1 MSTTSTDISVIVP
14 VFDEEESLPEL
25 CQWISRVMQTHGF
38 SYEVLLID
46 DGSQDSSWEVIT
58 KINQGDACFKGIR
71 FNRNYGKS
79 AALQTGFRA
88 CEGNVVITMD
98 ADLQDSPDEIPDL
111 FNMIRK
117 DGFHLVSGWKK
128 KRNDPLSKTIPSK
141 FFNTVTSMISGIKL
155 HDFNCGL
162 KAYNKRVIKNIT
174 VYGEMH
180 RYIPV
185 IAKWAGFKKIGEKVV
200 EHRARKFGVTKFG
213 WERFMNGFLDLLSI
227 TFVSKFRQKPMHF
240 FGLLGTFSFV
250 AGFLMTAWLIWQKMD
265 SLYISRIA
273 LKRQITDQPMFY
285 LALVAVVIG
294 VQLFVTG
301 FLAEMLAMQ
310 SLSKRDYLVI
320 EKVGIEEAVPSSK
333 LKVVA
338 NV

>member
-1 MSTTSTDISVIVP
+1 MDISVVIP

-58 KINQGDACFKGIR
+58 KINRGDANFKGIR

-88 CEGNVVITMD
+88 CEGQVVITMD

-111 FNMIRK
+111 YKLIK
-117 DGFHLVSGWKK
+117 QDGFHLVSGWKK

-141 FFNTVTSMISGIKL
+141 FFNKVTSLISGIKL

-162 KAYNKRVIKNIT
+162 KAYDKRVVKNIT

-185 IAKWAGFKKIGEKVV
+185 IAKWAGFKKITEKVV

-240 FGLLGTFSFV
+240 FGLLGTFSFG
-250 AGFLMTAWLIWQKMD
+250 AGFLMTAWLIWDKMN
-265 SLYISRIA
+265 SLYISKIP
-273 LKRQITDQPMFY
+273 LKREITDQPMFY

-320 EKVGIEEAVPSSK
+320 EKVGIEESASASK
-333 LKVVA
+333 LKVAA

>member
-1 MSTTSTDISVIVP
+1 MSRSVIDISVIVP
-14 VFDEEESLPEL
+14 VFNEEESLPEL
-25 CQWISRVMQTHGF
+25 CQWISRVMQSHGF

-46 DGSQDSSWEVIT
+46 DGSDDSSWDVIS
-58 KINQGDACFKGIR
+58 KINLGDSNFKGIR

-79 AALQTGFRA
+79 AALQTGFTA
-88 CEGNVVITMD
+88 CQGDVVITMD

-111 FNMIRK
+111 FKLIK
-117 DGFHLVSGWKK
+117 QDGFHLISGWKK

-141 FFNTVTSMISGIKL
+141 FFNKVTSMISGIKL

-162 KAYNKRVIKNIT
+162 KAYDKKVIKNIT

-185 IAKWAGFKKIGEKVV
+185 IAKWAGYKKIGEKVV

-240 FGLLGTFSFV
+240 FGLLGSISFLI
-250 AGFLMTAWLIWQKMD
+250 GFAFTAKIFWDKFY
-265 SLYISRIA
+265 SLYISGIP
-273 LKRQITDQPMFY
+273 LKREITQQPFFY
-285 LALVAVVIG
+285 LALVALVIG

-301 FLAEMLAMQ
+301 FLAEMIAMQ
-310 SLSKRDYLVI
+310 SLSKRDYLI
-320 EKVGIEEAVPSSK
+320 AEKVGINEVSHSS
-333 LKVVA
+333 LKVAA
-338 NV
+338 NQ

>member
-1 MSTTSTDISVIVP
+1 MKNQLDISVVVP
-14 VFDEEESLPEL
+14 VFNEEESLPEL
-25 CQWISRVMQTHGF
+25 CQWISRVMQSHGF

-46 DGSQDSSWEVIT
+46 DGSDDTSWEQIV
-58 KINQGDACFKGIR
+58 KINSENPHCKGIR

-88 CEGNVVITMD
+88 CQGDVVITMD

-111 FNMIRK
+111 YNLIKKERY
-117 DGFHLVSGWKK
+117 HLISGWKK

-141 FFNTVTSMISGIKL
+141 FFNFVTRKISGINL

-162 KAYNKRVIKNIT
+162 KAYDKTVVKNIS

-185 IAKWAGFKKIGEKVV
+185 IAKWAGFKRIGEKVV
-200 EHRARKFGVTKFG
+200 EHRARKYGYTKFG
-213 WERFMNGFLDLLSI
+213 LERFVNGFLDLLSI
-227 TFVSKFRQKPMHF
+227 TFVSRFRQKPMHF
-240 FGLLGTFSFV
+240 FGLIGSISFLLGFIFTIKIYWDKID
-250 AGFLMTAWLIWQKMD
+250 A
-265 SLYISRIA
+265 LYISKVPLR
-273 LKRQITDQPMFY
+273 REITDQPLFY
-285 LALVAVVIG
+285 LALVALVIG

-310 SLSKRDYLVI
+310 SLSKRDYFVI
-320 EKVGIEEAVPSSK
+320 DYAGIESK
-333 LKVVA
+333 QQVNA
-338 NV
+338 